1 MKKSHL
7 RYLAVILLTLLC
19 SLVVHRVETAQPI
32 RNDKFFSFPLVI
44 GDWTGK
50 EVAMSEYVYQG
61 IETPYL
67 FLRNYHSPQHRLPV
81 NLSIVWFDDRNIAFH
96 APEACMGGVGNQVI
110 EKSRK
115 QITLQGNEYRLD
127 TLIVQMPGQSKQL
140 VWYFFDV
147 DGYITTSQTD
157 IRLHVL
163 KKRLVGKRASASF
176 IRLMAPFTDDQANV
190 EQTLTT
196 FLEALLPLVPQYT
209 YTDMI
214 RI

>member
-7 RYLAVILLTLLC
+7 KYLVIIALTLLC
-19 SLVVHRVETAQPI
+19 GWTVHRVETAQPI
-32 RNDKFFSFPLVI
+32 RNDKFFSFPLAI
-44 GDWTGK
+44 GDWAGK
-50 EVAMSEYVYQG
+50 EIAMSEYVYLG

-67 FLRNYHSPQHRLPV
+67 FLRNYYSPHHSVPV

-115 QITLQGNEYRLD
+115 QVTLQGSEYELE
-127 TLIVQMPGQSKQL
+127 TLVVQMPGQPKQL

-163 KKRLVGKRASASF
+163 RKRLLGKRTSASF
-176 IRLMAPFTDDQANV
+176 IRLMAPLLEDRDIV
-190 EQTLTT
+190 DQTLAM
-196 FLEALLPLVPQYT
+196 FLEALLPLVPCYT
-209 YTDMI
+209 YTGMV
-214 RI
+214 RT

>member
-7 RYLAVILLTLLC
+7 KYLTVITLTLLC
-19 SLVVHRVETAQPI
+19 SLIVHRVETAQPI
-32 RNDKFFSFPLVI
+32 RNDKFFSFPLTI

-67 FLRNYHSPQHRLPV
+67 FLRNYYSPQHHIPV
-81 NLSIVWFDDRNIAFH
+81 NLSMVWFDDRNIAFH
-96 APEACMGGVGNQVI
+96 APEACMGGFGNQVV
-110 EKSRK
+110 EKSMK
-115 QITLQGNEYRLD
+115 QVILHGNEYQLD
-127 TLIVQMPGQSKQL
+127 TLIVQMPGQDKQL

-163 KKRLVGKRASASF
+163 KKRLLGKRASASF
-176 IRLMAPFTDDQANV
+176 IRLMAPYTDDPAQT
-190 EQTLTT
+190 EQTLAA
-196 FLEALLPLVPQYT
+196 FLEFLLPLVPQYT
-209 YTDMI
+209 YTEMI